1 MPPDDEST
9 LLDIADAA
17 RRIGAVLSGLD
28 QAGFRTDEEAQDAI
42 FYRLVVIGEAV
53 KRLSPSFRED
63 HAEIGWQAIAGL
75 RDILVHAYE
84 RVNLGLIW
92 NVAASDVPSLLACI
106 EPLLPA
112 EGQ

>member
-28 QAGFRTDEEAQDAI
+28 QAGFRTDDEAQDAI

-63 HAEIGWQAIAGL
+63 HPRSAGRRS
-75 RDILVHAYE
+75 RDY
-84 RVNLGLIW
+84 GTSW
-92 NVAASDVPSLLACI
+92 CTPTS
-106 EPLLPA
+106 
-112 EGQ
+112 G